1 MEAIATQETIV
12 APHGK
17 TGSRNGEARQNKRA
31 IPLEE
36 RTDLT
41 ISEVEALGITEPYEL
56 IDGRIIFKMTK
67 SKHAY
72 IHGKFSSALD
82 FYLNEH
88 PIGVLFLELSARLFP
103 DDDRDLKTP
112 DLGLYLNERLP
123 EEDEFATAAPDLAV
137 EILTSDSGFLTLL
150 DKADL
155 YLSKGGKVV
164 WIAIPAKS
172 SVLIW
177 TATEKR
183 WEYETLTCPELLP
196 GWSLDL
202 KKFFKWPKPTAV
214 K

>member
-1 MEAIATQETIV
+1 MEDIATQEIV
-12 APHGK
+12 IPESAAASKIGV
-17 TGSRNGEARQNKRA
+17 AWQNKRD
-31 IPLEE
+31 IPLEQ

-56 IDGRIIFKMTK
+56 IDGRIIFKMVK
-67 SKHAY
+67 PKHGAFVSELN
-72 IHGKFSSALD
+72 IELGV
-82 FYLNEH
+82 YLRQH
-88 PIGVLFLELSARLFP
+88 PTGRLFTDISLRLFP
-103 DDDRDLKTP
+103 DDEGQSRRP
-112 DLGLYLNERLP
+112 DVSFYLNENAP
-123 EEDEFATAAPDLAV
+123 ISDESPTNAPDLAV

-155 YLSKGGKVV
+155 YLSKGSKVV

-177 TATEKR
+177 TATKKR

-202 KKFFKWPKPTAV
+202 KKFFEWPKTTAV